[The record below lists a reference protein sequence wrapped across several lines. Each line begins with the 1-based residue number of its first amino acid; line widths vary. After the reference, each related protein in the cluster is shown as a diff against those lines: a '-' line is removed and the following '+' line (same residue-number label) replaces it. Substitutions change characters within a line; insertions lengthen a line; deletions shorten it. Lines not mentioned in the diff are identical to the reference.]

1 VNNPSH
7 DYNSKNV
14 QEHDVAVVIKGFV
27 NGATAAVLIDGC
39 SNANL
44 ITRNF

>member
-1 VNNPSH
+1 MNNPSH

-14 QEHDVAVVIKGFV
+14 QEHDVAVVKGFV